1 MLNEIKFKFKEKN
14 KLPILNEGYDKKN
27 IFEYSDQ
34 SYIYKGKKKYIDLS
48 FGAGTLLLGNQ
59 SKIFKNSLKQILTK
73 ISLLGTP
80 NQEALEYSKLLKKR
94 YFQIFKI
101 LFCNTGAKQ

>member
-1 MLNEIKFKFKEKN
+1 MKLNLNLKKKN

-48 FGAGTLLLGNQ
+48 FGAGTL
-59 SKIFKNSLKQILTK
+59 
-73 ISLLGTP
+73 
-80 NQEALEYSKLLKKR
+80 Y
-94 YFQIFKI
+94 
-101 LFCNTGAKQ
+101 

>member
-1 MLNEIKFKFKEKN
+1 MKLNLNLKKKN

-59 SKIFKNSLKQILTK
+59 SKIFKNSLKQI
-73 ISLLGTP
+73 
-80 NQEALEYSKLLKKR
+80 
-94 YFQIFKI
+94 
-101 LFCNTGAKQ
+101 